1 MLIGLA
7 ISAHDTK
14 IMLGMLEE
22 IFGSDSVAGRR
33 RLTRQCYISLENLVG
48 VPANFDVW
56 TVALEGLNSV
66 RHPLSVMVRIIP
78 IIMAARSLVWAWS
91 HGAYLILVDTLGTL
105 SDWSVPLPLPYI
117 GRDGFA

>member
-22 IFGSDSVAGRR
+22 IFGSDSVAGRH
-33 RLTRQCYISLENLVG
+33 RLTRQCYISLENLIG
-48 VPANFDVW
+48 VSTNFDVW
-56 TVALEGLNSV
+56 TAAFETLNSL

-78 IIMAARSLVWAWS
+78 IITAARSLVWAWS
-91 HGAYLILVDTLGTL
+91 HSAY
-105 SDWSVPLPLPYI
+105 
-117 GRDGFA
+117 